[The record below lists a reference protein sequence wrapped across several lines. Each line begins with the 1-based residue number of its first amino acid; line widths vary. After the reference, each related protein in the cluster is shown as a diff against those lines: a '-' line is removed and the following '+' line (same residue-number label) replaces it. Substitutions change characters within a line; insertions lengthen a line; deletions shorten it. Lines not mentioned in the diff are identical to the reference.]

1 MILLDTDTI
10 SHLLAGHLAIAARFR
25 AIADEVAITIVSR
38 IEILEGR
45 FAFVMKA
52 ADGAQ
57 ALRAQQWLAK
67 SEGDLARFRVIPFDD
82 EAGAT
87 FDRLLGTKG
96 LRRIGRGDLLNAS
109 IALSRGA
116 TLVTRNLKD
125 YRKFPG
131 LRLENWAD

>member
-10 SHLLAGHLAIAARFR
+10 SLLLAEHPAIAARFR
-25 AIADEVAITIVSR
+25 AATDEVAIAFVSR

-57 ALRAQQWLAK
+57 VSRAQEWLAR
-67 SEGDLARFRVIPFDD
+67 SESGLSRFRVVPFDD
-82 EAGAT
+82 DAAAE

-109 IALSRGA
+109 IALSRDA
-116 TLVTRNLKD
+116 IC
-125 YRKFPG
+125 
-131 LRLENWAD
+131 

>member
-10 SHLLAGHLAIAARFR
+10 SLLLAEHPSVAARFR
-25 AIADEVAITIVSR
+25 AVTDEVAIAIISR
-38 IEILEGR
+38 IEIMEGR

-52 ADGAQ
+52 ADGQQVLLAQ
-57 ALRAQQWLAK
+57 EWLVR
-67 SEGDLARFRVIPFDD
+67 SESDLARFRVIPFDD
-82 EAGAT
+82 AAAAE

-96 LRRIGRGDLLNAS
+96 LRRIGRGDLLIAS
-109 IALSRGA
+109 ITLARDA

-125 YRKFPG
+125 FRKIQG